1 MNPELIKTNILD
13 KQHQLLAVDFGA
25 EWLTYLQEQAN
36 TKQGEDKSDLLAGE
50 CSYQPEWL
58 EQNPGSEKV
67 QSLKHDEYMN
77 IVANSLDS
85 TPDHEKNV
93 AKIMKNVAKNVAL
106 EKDKI
111 MDTYF
116 HL

>member
-25 EWLTYLQEQAN
+25 EWLTYLQEQAD

-58 EQNPGSEKV
+58 EQKDWIKYLWSTI
-67 QSLKHDEYMN
+67 LKYLNFCIFWYSYRFFSKFRH
-77 IVANSLDS
+77 
-85 TPDHEKNV
+85 K
-93 AKIMKNVAKNVAL
+93 
-106 EKDKI
+106 
-111 MDTYF
+111 
-116 HL
+116 